1 MISIPGLEPA
11 AFIYERHSCT
21 AHVHI
26 ADHPAWREPET
37 GTIKFATQF
46 EALDAVSYAGSF
58 GFEDVAATTTKAA
71 LTWRNRFPSRREQSL
86 RWGTH
91 RIT

>member
-1 MISIPGLEPA
+1 MSAIAAPPTFTLRTILPGA
-11 AFIYERHSCT
+11 SR
-21 AHVHI
+21 
-26 ADHPAWREPET
+26 ET

-46 EALDAVSYAGSF
+46 EALDAVSYAGSI